1 MTAGEDVSFRNAAVV
16 MQLGG
21 VRLVLDS
28 DRHNEG
34 SRRND
39 GEYLLNDHWV
49 LEPLLDN
56 LHTSAAP
63 GISPVKVVGVN
74 SRRGIW
80 LTCTWRRGY
89 VPVHCCLHGFEQC
102 LAWRGHTQ

>member
-63 GISPVKVVGVN
+63 EVTKYGGGYRNICTHMHT
-74 SRRGIW
+74 
-80 LTCTWRRGY
+80 LT
-89 VPVHCCLHGFEQC
+89 
-102 LAWRGHTQ
+102 TQMQRPAYIYR